1 MRSVLGYTALMVSAI
16 VLAACGGT
24 IEERRQRAEVQQA
37 RQAEREGP
45 EEEGLFDLFEN
56 TLPAQ
61 RINVN
66 KHLWAASLEILSFLP
81 IVDADPFAGVIVT
94 DWGQVSGSSDVY
106 RATVLI
112 TQPALDARSLRLA
125 VFRRAGARSVQASD
139 ETTRALED
147 AILTRARQL
156 RVAADQ

>member
-1 MRSVLGYTALMVSAI
+1 MFAAAMVLV
-16 VLAACGGT
+16 ACGGSV
-24 IEERRQRAEVQQA
+24 EERRQRAEVQQA
-37 RQAEREGP
+37 RQLEREGP

-81 IVDADPFAGVIVT
+81 IDSADPFAGVITT
-94 DWGQVSGSSDVY
+94 DWGQVQGSSDVY

-125 VFRRAGARSVQASD
+125 VFRRVGARSVPASD
-139 ETTRALED
+139 ETARALED

-156 RVAADQ
+156 RVAGEL